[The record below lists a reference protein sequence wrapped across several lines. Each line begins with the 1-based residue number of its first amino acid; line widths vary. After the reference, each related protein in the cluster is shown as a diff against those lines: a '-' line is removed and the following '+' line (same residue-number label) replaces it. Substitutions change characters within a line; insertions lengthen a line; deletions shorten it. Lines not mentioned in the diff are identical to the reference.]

1 VGVLAH
7 SAKTLGGGLEELRK
21 TLATNGISDPMWCE
35 VPKSRFVLEQV
46 EKLLKEGV
54 ELIFVWGGDGT
65 VQRVIDAV
73 AGVPVALAIL
83 PAGTAN
89 LFATNLGI
97 PKDLEEAVKIG
108 LNGDQRQLD
117 VGLINREHF
126 GVMAGTG
133 LDALMIR
140 DADAGLKDKVGRFA
154 YVWTGAKNVRKAS
167 VKMHIEVDGT
177 AWFKGKASCLLIG
190 NVGDVIGGISVFPDA
205 QPDDGLLNLGVVT
218 ASGAMDW
225 VRTLGRSVIGDAEGV
240 PFRGDDDRADVRYP
254 VGQGRPLRD
263 RRGRSEEDQTTEVQ
277 GGAGSDHRSCTSG
290 GGAMSTAN
298 QVPETWG
305 LTGDDARQ
313 TLERTGRWR
322 LIRDAFMRL
331 RYADGFSHARSMA
344 WATTLVFFEGV
355 IAFVGLA
362 SALGT
367 GGLSDLIVKT
377 LRQIFPGP
385 AGMILTDAVQQAHK
399 AGSSHRYLALSVGL
413 VNRMYGIEQDRPTA
427 QKYGRAF
434 VLSISV
440 GTLFVAAFAALALG
454 RSISSSLSGDTAST
468 VWNVVR
474 WPLALGLLIAAI
486 ALLFKWSPRRRQ
498 PGWSWLA
505 FGAIVSVILLTIV
518 TVGLDAM
525 FQISSTFGK
534 TYGPLAGIVALLLWA
549 LLASI
554 ALLFG
559 GAIGAQL
566 EAVRAGRPAPQS
578 AQKVTGSEPEVAH
591 QMADGDQNR

>member
-1 VGVLAH
+1 MTEVGVLAH

-35 VPKSRFVLEQV
+35 VPKSRFVPEQV

-89 LFATNLGI
+89 LFATNLRI

-167 VKMHIEVDGT
+167 VKMRIEVDGT

-225 VRTLGRSVIGDAEGV
+225 VRTLGRSVIGDAEGSPFVETTIGRTFDIRLDKAV
-240 PFRGDDDRADVRYP
+240 PYEIDGGVRKK
-254 VGQGRPLRD
+254 
-263 RRGRSEEDQTTEVQ
+263 TK
-277 GGAGSDHRSCTSG
+277 
-290 GGAMSTAN
+290 
-298 QVPETWG
+298 
-305 LTGDDARQ
+305 
-313 TLERTGRWR
+313 R
-322 LIRDAFMRL
+322 LKCK
-331 RYADGFSHARSMA
+331 
-344 WATTLVFFEGV
+344 VE
-355 IAFVGLA
+355 
-362 SALGT
+362 
-367 GGLSDLIVKT
+367 
-377 LRQIFPGP
+377 P
-385 AGMILTDAVQQAHK
+385 
-399 AGSSHRYLALSVGL
+399 
-413 VNRMYGIEQDRPTA
+413 
-427 QKYGRAF
+427 
-434 VLSISV
+434 
-440 GTLFVAAFAALALG
+440 
-454 RSISSSLSGDTAST
+454 
-468 VWNVVR
+468 
-474 WPLALGLLIAAI
+474 
-486 ALLFKWSPRRRQ
+486 
-498 PGWSWLA
+498 
-505 FGAIVSVILLTIV
+505 GAITVRVSR
-518 TVGLDAM
+518 
-525 FQISSTFGK
+525 
-534 TYGPLAGIVALLLWA
+534 
-549 LLASI
+549 
-554 ALLFG
+554 
-559 GAIGAQL
+559 
-566 EAVRAGRPAPQS
+566 EEGR
-578 AQKVTGSEPEVAH
+578 
-591 QMADGDQNR
+591 